1 MDCTRPP
8 ANGHGVHL
16 VGGVQHRRSNSY
28 GVRRQSAQQ
37 GDPLVDMWVT
47 VITVWWV
54 CCALFWAALGAVA
67 VELKVCVRV
76 GEYLVNIA
84 QPAQKRVTGGRWR
97 LVTHASCVNY
107 EVGVVS
113 VQNCASIMHVMDPP
127 KHRRHSRITPVVVFL
142 SSQTSRPDGARPAPR
157 ASMAAHSVATT
168 KKNGLEAVQ
177 LTHSSGASALVYV
190 YGAHLASWQ
199 TADGDEQVRSRP
211 PPPSLLST

>member
-97 LVTHASCVNY
+97 RIVLGHVLAEHVLELRGRARLW
-107 EVGVVS
+107 GVR
-113 VQNCASIMHVMDPP
+113 ALSIMLPL
-127 KHRRHSRITPVVVFL
+127 R
-142 SSQTSRPDGARPAPR
+142 DGP
-157 ASMAAHSVATT
+157 H
-168 KKNGLEAVQ
+168 
-177 LTHSSGASALVYV
+177 
-190 YGAHLASWQ
+190 
-199 TADGDEQVRSRP
+199 
-211 PPPSLLST
+211 